1 MSWRVRERGIRFV
14 VVAVEMEVA
23 VADPALADEVRRDR
37 DLLPRV
43 FRRVPHG
50 HGHLLPDLLP
60 SGQISSHEAG
70 EEQEEEDGEEREVVK
85 PRHGQTSG
93 RGVHKTY
100 CLLLRL
106 RERNVAGQA
115 NERSIYMDQ
124 IGQSRAA

>member
-1 MSWRVRERGIRFV
+1 RGLRISYLLQGRRDKDFHGENDGLV

-43 FRRVPHG
+43 FSRVPHG

-70 EEQEEEDGEEREVVK
+70 EEQEEEDPEEGEVVE
-85 PRHGQTSG
+85 PCHGQTSG
-93 RGVHKTY
+93 GVHKTY
-100 CLLLRL
+100 CLLLQP
-106 RERNVAGQA
+106 AGRPRK
-115 NERSIYMDQ
+115 EEKHIWT
-124 IGQSRAA
+124 G